1 VLKERAGL
9 ESVVNAYV
17 GLTKEIE
24 DFEDLLVL
32 AEEEDD
38 LSIAEEMGLQ
48 LDEMEQ
54 KVGALETSRLLSG
67 PMDRMNAFVQ
77 FSPGAGGIDS
87 ADWASMLLRMI
98 TRYAE
103 KNNYTVQEVDFQEN
117 EEAGIKNATI
127 NVIGEYAYGHLKS
140 ERGIHRLVRISPFDA
155 ASRRHT
161 SFAAV
166 DVLPEIEDDIT
177 IEIKDEDLRIDTY
190 RAGGHGGQH
199 VNKTDSAVRIT
210 HLTSGI
216 VVQCQNER
224 SQHKNKAQ
232 AMKVLK
238 ARMYEREIE
247 ERRKEQN
254 ERNAEKKDIAWGSQI
269 RSYVLAPYRLVKD
282 LRTGIEK
289 GDVDSVLDGDL
300 DVFIRA
306 YLLANSAD

>member
-1 VLKERAGL
+1 
-9 ESVVNAYV
+9 
-17 GLTKEIE
+17 
-24 DFEDLLVL
+24 
-32 AEEEDD
+32 
-38 LSIAEEMGLQ
+38 
-48 LDEMEQ
+48 
-54 KVGALETSRLLSG
+54 
-67 PMDRMNAFVQ
+67 
-77 FSPGAGGIDS
+77 
-87 ADWASMLLRMI
+87 
-98 TRYAE
+98 
-103 KNNYTVQEVDFQEN
+103 
-117 EEAGIKNATI
+117 
-127 NVIGEYAYGHLKS
+127 
-140 ERGIHRLVRISPFDA
+140 
-155 ASRRHT
+155 
-161 SFAAV
+161 
-166 DVLPEIEDDIT
+166 
-177 IEIKDEDLRIDTY
+177 
-190 RAGGHGGQH
+190 
-199 VNKTDSAVRIT
+199 
-210 HLTSGI
+210 